1 MKLLFTSTGKTLDSE
16 MDPRFGRGKGFILY
30 DTDTK
35 TFSWHDNTKN
45 LEAGHGAGTNAAKV
59 VVDLNTDAVFT
70 SHVGPKAGAVLS
82 AVGIDTYSHVENM
95 TVQEAIDKFLN
106 NELEKD

>member
-1 MKLLFTSTGKTLDSE
+1 MKLLFTSTGKTLESE

-35 TFSWHDNTKN
+35 TFLWHDNSEN
-45 LEAGHGAGTNAAKV
+45 AEAGHGAGTNAARV
-59 VVDLNTDAVFT
+59 VVDLGADAVFT

-95 TVQEAIDKFLN
+95 TVLEAIEKFQN